1 MHPAISRPGP
11 SLSVDA
17 CPRTTAPESA
27 LAVGKVGS
35 ARAVLIG
42 VLAGAWLLAGSWA
55 EARPAGWAEPPRA
68 VGPAFFAQSGR
79 VSLEQ
84 AVARVQRATGGRV
97 LDARDE
103 GEQHRI
109 KVLTRQGEV
118 RVVIVDARSG
128 AMR

>member
-1 MHPAISRPGP
+1 
-11 SLSVDA
+11 VF
-17 CPRTTAPESA
+17 T
-27 LAVGKVGS
+27 
-35 ARAVLIG
+35 
-42 VLAGAWLLAGSWA
+42 VLAGAGLLSGTPAD
-55 EARPAGWAEPPRA
+55 ARPAGWDGASRGA
-68 VGPAFFAQSGR
+68 QAAFVAQSGR
-79 VSLEQ
+79 ISLEQ

-103 GEQHRI
+103 GEQHRV

>member
-1 MHPAISRPGP
+1 VI
-11 SLSVDA
+11 
-17 CPRTTAPESA
+17 TA
-27 LAVGKVGS
+27 LAS
-35 ARAVLIG
+35 AGLLSG
-42 VLAGAWLLAGSWA
+42 TPAG
-55 EARPAGWAEPPRA
+55 ARPAGWGG
-68 VGPAFFAQSGR
+68 GPDGAQAAFVAQSGR
-79 VSLEQ
+79 LSLEQ

-103 GEQHRI
+103 GEQHRV

>member
-1 MHPAISRPGP
+1 MLLAAG
-11 SLSVDA
+11 LLCGA
-17 CPRTTAPESA
+17 SA
-27 LAVGKVGS
+27 S
-35 ARAVLIG
+35 ARPN
-42 VLAGAWLLAGSWA
+42 AGGG
-55 EARPAGWAEPPRA
+55 EEPPVA
-68 VGPAFFAQSGR
+68 TALLAQSGR
-79 VSLEQ
+79 ISLEQ

-103 GEQHRI
+103 GEQHRV